1 MPFMVHILTFFSDL
15 SATEMEARMQLLYFL
30 KAQMKELSVDVEA
43 FDPPY
48 FLQTSIMTLRKKN
61 ETGRSS
67 FKYFLLF
74 QWNSTH

>member
-1 MPFMVHILTFFSDL
+1 
-15 SATEMEARMQLLYFL
+15 MEARMQLLYFL
-30 KAQMKELSVDVEA
+30 KAQMKELSDDVKA

-61 ETGRSS
+61 ETGRLS
-67 FKYFLLF
+67 FKVFFLLF

>member
-1 MPFMVHILTFFSDL
+1 VYVNYDPHALYGTYFNFFSDF

-48 FLQTSIMTLRKKN
+48 FLQTSIMRLRKKN
-61 ETGRSS
+61 ETGR
-67 FKYFLLF
+67 
-74 QWNSTH
+74 